1 MKLIGSST
9 SPYVRRI
16 RLLLADAGQGYEFA
30 DLNIYGADRDELR
43 KENPAMKIPVLH
55 DGDDVVY
62 DSRVISRYL
71 QEKLD
76 LPHLS
81 WEQENQLTVIDAVN
95 DSMVTL
101 LLSQRSGLDTDREE
115 VMFYRLQHERIAL
128 SLKALEE
135 LAATDAFTVWHYPSI
150 CLYSMLDWGY
160 FRELIR
166 SGDYP
171 NLARWHA
178 AQDSRSSV
186 TATDPRQAN

>member
-16 RLLLADAGQGYEFA
+16 RLLLADAGQGYEFV

-43 KENPAMKIPVLH
+43 KANPAMKIPVLH

-115 VMFYRLQHERIAL
+115 VMFYQL
-128 SLKALEE
+128 
-135 LAATDAFTVWHYPSI
+135 
-150 CLYSMLDWGY
+150 
-160 FRELIR
+160 
-166 SGDYP
+166 
-171 NLARWHA
+171 
-178 AQDSRSSV
+178 
-186 TATDPRQAN
+186 

>member
-16 RLLLADAGQGYEFA
+16 RLLLADAGQGYEFV

-43 KENPAMKIPVLH
+43 KANPAMKIPVLH

-115 VMFYRLQHERIAL
+115 VMFYQLQHERIAL

-135 LAATDAFTVWHYPSI
+135 LQ
-150 CLYSMLDWGY
+150 LDIASKGLEEEKTQSPKMSAKSLT
-160 FRELIR
+160 ELQM
-166 SGDYP
+166 Y
-171 NLARWHA
+171 LE
-178 AQDSRSSV
+178 
-186 TATDPRQAN
+186 